1 MASRANNK
9 WTVNELLSLQREYE
23 LLGMDIFQ
31 IALKHQRSPKAI
43 LYKLEAEM
51 IINNW
56 NEARGFSQFSIEE
69 NINNLSSSQNV
80 DLSESNDITNRLSYL
95 ESVVSAIKNTVDI
108 ISSKIMPLSKSVSQ
122 KIY

>member
-56 NEARGFSQFSIEE
+56 NEARGYTQFSIEE

-80 DLSESNDITNRLSYL
+80 DLSESNDINNRLSYL
-95 ESVVSAIKNTVDI
+95 ESVVSLIKNTVDI
-108 ISSKIMPLSKSVSQ
+108 ISSKVMPSSKSVSH
-122 KIY
+122 KVY